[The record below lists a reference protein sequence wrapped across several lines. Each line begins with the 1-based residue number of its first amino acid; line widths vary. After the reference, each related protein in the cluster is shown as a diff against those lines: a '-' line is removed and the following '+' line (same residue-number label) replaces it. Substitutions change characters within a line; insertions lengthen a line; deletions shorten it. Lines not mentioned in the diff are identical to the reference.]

1 MSRAL
6 ILGCFLLAIPLVFL
20 FLKTENSF
28 VVSVDPVSPSS
39 NPGVSLSVPETPPL
53 PAPPTVPK
61 SSDIEKQEPLVN
73 PPALVKAVYL
83 TSWSAAAPSKLN
95 YLIDLI
101 KKTELNAAVID
112 IKDYSG
118 YVAYDIKNIE
128 VEKYGAKQIRIP
140 KINFLIKRLHDQ
152 GIYVIGRLTVFQDPV
167 LAKARPDLAV
177 KDSATAKTWLD
188 RKGLAWIDPAA
199 KEAWD
204 YNIAIAKDA
213 LERGFDEINFDYIR
227 FPSDGDLSRMVFPF
241 YDSQTSKSETIK
253 EFFKYL
259 RGETIG
265 SKISADFFGLSTVRN
280 DDMGIGQI
288 IEDAYAYFD
297 FVCPMV
303 YPSHYASGF
312 LGYKNPAQYPYEVVG
327 YSMKGAAG
335 RLKNYLGKQEVTGEE
350 EPEAGGEK
358 QAAGARGQAKLRPW
372 LQDFDLGANYDA
384 LMVRAEIKAV
394 EENSAD
400 GWMLWNP
407 ENSYTGQALNPEN

>member
-6 ILGCFLLAIPLVFL
+6 ILGCFLFAILLVFL
-20 FLKTENSF
+20 FLKTDNSF
-28 VVSVDPVSPSS
+28 VVSVDQGLPLN

-53 PAPPTVPK
+53 PASPTVPK
-61 SSDIEKQEPLVN
+61 SSDIEKQKPLAN

-118 YVAYDIKNIE
+118 YVVYNIKNAE
-128 VEKYGAKQIRIP
+128 VEKYGARQIRIP

-227 FPSDGDLSRMVFPF
+227 FPSDGDLSRMAFPF
-241 YDSQTSKSETIK
+241 YDSQTPKSEIIK

-259 RGETIG
+259 RERTIG
-265 SKISADFFGLSTVRN
+265 SKISADLFGLSTVRN
-280 DDMGIGQI
+280 DDLGIGQI

-303 YPSHYASGF
+303 YPSHYAPNF

-335 RLKNYLGKQEVTGEE
+335 RLKNYLGKQEAAKEE
-350 EPEAGGEK
+350 EPETGGEK
-358 QAAGARGQAKLRPW
+358 QAAESQGQAKLRPW

-384 LMVRAEIKAV
+384 LLVRLEIKAV